1 MNVWIVL
8 TRMDSEQYVTAHL
21 TEKGAYLTAINE
33 VVDYLGIDEE
43 YFADIEDEKDYPE
56 WRRETLKGMKRNE
69 LSGVYGEWC
78 ERLWDNYE
86 YSTSIE
92 EARMQP

>member
-8 TRMDSEQYVTAHL
+8 TRMESEQYVTAHL

-33 VVDYLGIDEE
+33 VVDYLGIDEG
-43 YFADIEDEKDYPE
+43 YFESPEDEEEYPE
-56 WRRETLKGMKRNE
+56 WRGQALKQMKRNE
-69 LSGVYGEWC
+69 LCGIYGEWC

>member
-21 TEKGAYLTAINE
+21 TEKGAFLHAIE
-33 VVDYLGIDEE
+33 DVVEYLGIDEK
-43 YFADIEDEKDYPE
+43 YFANSEDEEEYPE
-56 WRRETLKGMKRNE
+56 WHAETLKKMKRTE
-69 LSGVYGEWC
+69 LSQVYGDWC

-86 YSTSIE
+86 YSTNIE
-92 EARMQP
+92 HTRMMP

>member
-33 VVDYLGIDEE
+33 VVEYLGVCEE
-43 YFADIEDEKDYPE
+43 YFESPEDEEEYPE
-56 WRRETLKGMKRNE
+56 WRGQALKQMKRNE

>member
-43 YFADIEDEKDYPE
+43 YFADIEDEEEYPE
-56 WRRETLKGMKRNE
+56 WRGQALKQMKRNE

>member
-1 MNVWIVL
+1 MNIWIVL

-33 VVDYLGIDEE
+33 VVDYLGIDEG
-43 YFADIEDEKDYPE
+43 YFESPEDEEEYPE
-56 WRRETLKGMKRNE
+56 WRGQALKQMKRNE
-69 LSGVYGEWC
+69 LCGIYGEWC

>member
-43 YFADIEDEKDYPE
+43 YFADIEDEEEYPE

>member
-8 TRMDSEQYVTAHL
+8 TRLDSEQYVTAHL
-21 TEKGAYLTAINE
+21 TEKGAHLTAIDD
-33 VVDYLGIDEE
+33 VVEYLGVCEGYFESPEDEE
-43 YFADIEDEKDYPE
+43 EYPE

-69 LSGVYGEWC
+69 LCGIYGEWC

-86 YSTSIE
+86 YSTTIE
-92 EARMQP
+92 QTRIMP

>member
-33 VVDYLGIDEE
+33 VVDYLGIDEG
-43 YFADIEDEKDYPE
+43 YFESPEDEEEYPE
-56 WRRETLKGMKRNE
+56 WRGQALKQMKRNE
-69 LSGVYGEWC
+69 LCGIYGEWC